1 MNRIFYWRKF
11 SLLVGLALTATLILG
26 GCGTDSYDEPES
38 FTPTLTVTSNA
49 LIEPDQLK
57 EWMDM
62 GLVNAP
68 ANGSERVVI
77 LSIGSKTE
85 YEIEHIPGASL
96 WDSGNSTGEPA
107 FHQSRLE
114 ALAPVS
120 VMVPDGTNMDSLLRS
135 RGIDGYTTIVISHS
149 GGNMM
154 NSSRAYFTLRYW
166 GFPKERIKVLNGGN
180 AAWKSAVNVNAW
192 DIDQYGVVAEVP
204 VVTPTNFSVRENGA
218 IKADLRLSLGEMLQE
233 IDLNLEDPTTT
244 GYILDA
250 RGGTD
255 YEATTIPTTPPNA
268 PYAFQGRITNAIKDD
283 HSAYYEGTGFKT
295 LEELTAR
302 LESLGVDNDK
312 KIITY
317 CVTGMRAAVPFF
329 VIDGVFGWDVTL
341 YDGSWNQWGSYTEHF
356 TMSTP
361 APPALP
367 APTGINVNATPKDA
381 WRTDLLDRSVN
392 NSLLAAPATIIAPRT
407 TTVRNST
414 LVWDILRLNTY
425 ISNDD
430 ERANQ
435 IENDDARYMLP
446 VPTAPAPPTA
456 IGGGP
461 ASGC

>member
-1 MNRIFYWRKF
+1 MNRIFHWRKL

-26 GCGTDSYDEPES
+26 GCGTDSYDEPKS

-49 LIEPDQLK
+49 LIEADQLK

-68 ANGSERVVI
+68 ADGSERVVI
-77 LSIGSKTE
+77 LTVGSKTE
-85 YEIEHIPGASL
+85 YEIEHIPGALL
-96 WDSGNSTGEPA
+96 WDSGNSAGEPA

-114 ALAPVS
+114 ALAPLS
-120 VMVPDGTNMDSLLRS
+120 VMVPDGTNMDSLLRT
-135 RGIDGYTTIVISHS
+135 RGIDGCTTIVISHS
-149 GGNMM
+149 GANMM

-180 AAWKSAVNVNAW
+180 AAWKSAVTGNAW
-192 DIDQYGVVAEVP
+192 DNAQYGVIAEVP
-204 VVTPTNFSVRENGA
+204 VVTPTNFSVREHGA

-233 IDLNLEDPTTT
+233 VDRNLSDPATT

-255 YEATTIPTTPPNA
+255 YEATTMTLTS
-268 PYAFQGRITNAIKDD
+268 PYAFQGRISNAIKDD
-283 HSAYYEGTGFKT
+283 HSAYYAGTGFKT

-302 LESLGVDNDK
+302 LELLGVDNDK

-356 TMSTP
+356 NMSAATP
-361 APPALP
+361 P
-367 APTGINVNATPKDA
+367 APTTINVSATPKDA
-381 WRTDLLDRSVN
+381 WRTDLLNRSVN
-392 NSLLAAPATIIAPRT
+392 NSLLANPATVIAPRT

-414 LVWDILRLNTY
+414 MVWDSLRINTY

-430 ERANQ
+430 DRANQ